1 MLAKPS
7 IEKGSSTGTVFGYDP
22 GGDGKHGVAVLR
34 IHAGTPVSI
43 ETDALKTAEAVIRYF
58 RLHSDALAIG
68 IDTLTCWSTGPS
80 GWRPADR
87 WLRKQYPAVVKS
99 VVAPNSLFGS
109 MGLNGPSVLTSL
121 RTAVPS
127 LLVTETHPKILH
139 WHLTKDRYDF
149 ASQRTRMQ
157 ALLVAQLNVPV
168 ETASEHAWDAAL
180 SALAAYKGLTS
191 QWTTDLHRQPILTNE
206 ERVVWP
212 CGPTHYFW
220 PDM

>member
-1 MLAKPS
+1 MLAKHS
-7 IEKGSSTGTVFGYDP
+7 IEMSSSTGTVFGYDP

-34 IHAGTPVSI
+34 VHAGTPVSI
-43 ETDALKTAEAVIRYF
+43 ETDTLETAEAVIGYF
-58 RLHSDALAIG
+58 KHHCDVLAIG
-68 IDTLTCWSTGPS
+68 IDTLTCWSTGPA

-87 WLRKQYPAVVKS
+87 WLRERYPKVVKS
-99 VVAPNSLFGS
+99 VVSPNGLFGS
-109 MGLNGPSVLTSL
+109 MGLNGPSVLISL
-121 RTAVPS
+121 RAVIPS
-127 LLVTETHPKILH
+127 LLATETHPKILH
-139 WHLTKDRYDF
+139 WHLTGDRYDF
-149 ASQRTRMQ
+149 ARQRTRMQ

-180 SALAAYKGLTS
+180 SALVAYKGLTS
-191 QWTTDLHRQPILTNE
+191 QWTTDLHRLPVLIN